1 MRTYVALS
9 NESVAAAH
17 AGTSGSQEV
26 WGYWPDDEPLKGLH
40 PGDTRAALT
49 PFLAHEVGLSHV
61 NSLALQNDT
70 ARIQH
75 SSASGGGMLRA
86 ASESRC

>member
-1 MRTYVALS
+1 MSSTQVLCAVQEMRTYVALS
-9 NESVAAAH
+9 NETVAAAH

-49 PFLAHEVGLSHV
+49 PFLAHEVWACHMAMTHIAWSI
-61 NSLALQNDT
+61 LA
-70 ARIQH
+70 
-75 SSASGGGMLRA
+75 GY
-86 ASESRC
+86 C